1 MEGEPQLIHKMGG
14 GLGSHAPFA
23 DFSST
28 GLGSA
33 QGPLASAVGRGAVA
47 LKWFSREGGGSSHN
61 QHRHVPAIS
70 DIAPP

>member
-1 MEGEPQLIHKMGG
+1 MIVCMEGEPQLIHKMGG
-14 GLGSHAPFA
+14 GLGSYAPFA

-47 LKWFSREGGGSSHN
+47 LKWFSREGGDPVTINTGMF
-61 QHRHVPAIS
+61 RR
-70 DIAPP
+70 